1 MTAWAACRTIA
12 TDTGAWC
19 SGASAWAADARR
31 EFLLAQAFTNGFPDQ
46 ARPGTGGTR
55 VTCIIWD
62 WNGTL
67 LDDVCASVNALNVL
81 MAPRGL
87 GPETVARYRDRFG
100 FPVSDYYQE
109 AGFDLARE
117 DWERLARDYHDAYLA
132 QPDLRLFDDTRPV
145 LNTLAACGIRQA
157 ILSSCEQSILE
168 RLLGEARLTACFSRI
183 CGSDN
188 LHGLSKAERG
198 RSLVRD
204 LGCASDSTLFVGDT
218 LHDHDVAAE
227 LGCRCV
233 LVARGH
239 QSRERLLATCR
250 PVIDRLDDL
259 PRLIAEGTC

>member
-1 MTAWAACRTIA
+1 M
-12 TDTGAWC
+12 
-19 SGASAWAADARR
+19 RR
-31 EFLLAQAFTNGFPDQ
+31 VAFRRWRIGGGREGGFVLAQAFNNRLPEQ
-46 ARPGTGGTR
+46 AGPGAAVSR
-55 VTCIIWD
+55 ITCIIWD

-67 LDDVCASVNALNVL
+67 LDDVCASVSALNTL

-100 FPVSDYYQE
+100 FPVRDYYLK
-109 AGFDLARE
+109 AGFDLPSE
-117 DWERLARDYHDAYLA
+117 DWEHLARDYHDAYLA
-132 QPDLRLFDDTRPV
+132 QPGLRLFDDARPV

-157 ILSSCEQSILE
+157 LLSSCEQSILE
-168 RLLGEARLTACFSRI
+168 RLLGEVRLTGCFSHI
-183 CGSDN
+183 CGADN

-198 RSLVRD
+198 RALVRD
-204 LGCASDSTLFVGDT
+204 LGCASASTLFVGDT

-239 QSRERLLATCR
+239 QSRERLLAAGR